1 MSNAAQDRKYRTQ
14 KQQRLAKGH
23 TLSPRGLARS
33 IARKHNLLGNENP
46 NGSWRLGVM
55 AYMERKD
62 QQNQV
67 RRIVR
72 RRKPEALKK
81 LKMEDA

>member
-23 TLSPRGLARS
+23 NLSPRWLARS
-33 IARKHNLLGNENP
+33 IARNHKILGKN
-46 NGSWRLGVM
+46 WKLGVE
-55 AYMERKD
+55 AYMERKE

-67 RRIVR
+67 RKIVR
-72 RRKPEALKK
+72 RRKPSALNK